1 MLRRFLLT
9 AALLSALPAQAETRC
24 GWYHHPTPGWHYLQ
38 DADGE
43 WWFSTSAARPALGFV
58 TVPGFEKA
66 YDQAFD
72 DRVRLDY
79 RGKVTDYSYGFSC
92 ACAEGEF
99 RGDKVLSLA
108 RLREIPMAR
117 CDEDPNLPKFE
128 LYGQDQ

>member
-1 MLRRFLLT
+1 MCRW
-9 AALLSALPAQAETRC
+9 LPAQAETRC

-43 WWFSTSAARPALGFV
+43 WWFSTSAAPPALGFV
-58 TVPGFEKA
+58 TVPGFEEA

-92 ACAEGEF
+92 AATRCFPWPGCGKSPWRAATKTRTFPSSSFTARTNSPSCATAAA
-99 RGDKVLSLA
+99 LA
-108 RLREIPMAR
+108 
-117 CDEDPNLPKFE
+117 
-128 LYGQDQ
+128 